1 VGLRTSDECAGERRD
16 EGDEMSVKLS
26 SATLSSLP
34 RTVGVPKYKRADLKA
49 GIFHIGVGNFHRAH
63 QAVYLDD
70 LFNTGADHDWAIVGA
85 GVREPDIAMREK
97 LAAQDWFT
105 TVVEQE
111 AESSAAH
118 VTGVMIDF
126 VKPFDVA
133 ANLAALTDPR
143 IRIVSLTVT
152 EGGYYVSPA
161 SQHFDPAHPDIA
173 ADGKNPD
180 APRTA
185 FGLIVAGLKK
195 RRAAGVSPYTVM
207 SCDNLPGNGHVT
219 ENAVVGLA
227 ELSDPALAKW
237 IRGNVAFPNGMVD
250 RITPATTDRERAILK
265 DQWGVE
271 DNWPVFCE
279 EFKQWVVE
287 DKFPSGRPAL
297 DRVGVTFTSDVAP
310 YEFMKIRILN
320 GGHAAIAYPAGLLD
334 IHFVHEAMEDR
345 QIAQF
350 LETLAKREIIPVV
363 PPPPK
368 VDLEAYRRKVA
379 ERFANP
385 KIGDTVTRLC
395 FDGSNRQPK
404 FILPAA
410 RDRLKA
416 GAGVSGLALCSALW
430 CRYCYGE
437 TESGK
442 HIPPNDPAWERLQ
455 AAARLARGDPKAW
468 LAMGDI
474 FGGLAANAAYVNAF
488 SSALS
493 SLWSK
498 GVRATL
504 ADYLSAKA

>member
-1 VGLRTSDECAGERRD
+1 
-16 EGDEMSVKLS
+16 MSVKLS
-26 SATLSSLP
+26 SATLASLP
-34 RTVGVPKYKRADLKA
+34 KTVGAPKYQRSDLKA
-49 GIFHIGVGNFHRAH
+49 GILHIGVGNFHRAH

-70 LFNTGADHDWAIVGA
+70 LFNTGADRDWAIVGA
-85 GVREPDIAMREK
+85 GVREPDIGMREK
-97 LAAQDWFT
+97 LKAQDWLT

-111 AESSAAH
+111 ADSSTAH
-118 VTGVMIDF
+118 VTGAMIDF
-126 VKPFDVA
+126 IKPFDVA
-133 ANLAALTDPR
+133 ANLAALVDPA

-161 SQHFDPAHPDIA
+161 TQHFDPAHPDIV
-173 ADGKNPD
+173 ADSKAPD
-180 APRTA
+180 APKTA

-195 RRAAGVSPYTVM
+195 RRAAGVAPYTVM

-219 ENAVVGLA
+219 ENAVVGLS
-227 ELSDPALAKW
+227 EMSDPALSEW

-250 RITPATTDRERAILK
+250 RITPATTDRERAILNEK
-265 DQWGVE
+265 WGVE

-297 DRVGVTFTSDVAP
+297 DKVGVTFTGDVAP

-334 IHFVHEAMEDR
+334 IHFVHEAMEDK
-345 QIAQF
+345 QIAEF
-350 LETLAKREIIPVV
+350 LETLTRREIIPVV
-363 PPPPK
+363 PPPPN

-385 KIGDTVTRLC
+385 KIGDTVSRLC
-395 FDGSNRQPK
+395 LDGSNRQPK
-404 FILPAA
+404 FILPSA

-416 GAGVSGLALCSALW
+416 GASVRGLALCSALW

-437 TESGK
+437 SENGK
-442 HIPPNDPAWERLQ
+442 HIPPNDPSWDRLQ
-455 AAARLARGDPKAW
+455 AAARPARSDPKAW
-468 LAMGDI
+468 LEMRDI
-474 FGGLAANAAYVNAF
+474 FGDLATNSNYVGAF
-488 SSALS
+488 SSALA
-493 SLWSK
+493 SLWAK

-504 ADYLSAKA
+504 ADYLGANA